1 MTEVWRPI
9 PGHAGYEA
17 SSLGRV
23 RSVDRVIEKPHP
35 RNPSLTL
42 RCLLRGRV
50 LALHAHPDSGYLST
64 HLGAGGR
71 TQVSRAVAAAFHGEP
86 PEGAEADHINC
97 DRADNRASNL
107 RWLSVAENRARIR
120 RPKGELNSQSVLS
133 EGHVAAIR
141 QRVAAGATHAA
152 VAAEFNVSRSNVS
165 MISGRK
171 TWAHV

>member
-1 MTEVWRPI
+1 MTEEWRPI

-23 RSVDRVIEKPHP
+23 RSVDRVIERPHP

-50 LALHAHPDSGYLST
+50 LALHTHSGTGYLST
-64 HLGAGGR
+64 GLGAGGR
-71 TQVSRAVAAAFHGEP
+71 TLVSRAVAAAFHGEP

-120 RPKGELNSQSVLS
+120 RPNGELNSQSVLS
-133 EGHVAAIR
+133 ERQVRAIR
-141 QRVAAGATHAA
+141 QRVSEGATHAS
-152 VAAEFNVSRSNVS
+152 VALAFEVSRSNVS
-165 MISGRK
+165 MIASRR